1 MALSSASLISPLN
14 TTNHSPHKL
23 LHFHSS
29 SSHFLITP
37 LIHHTHNLA
46 TISQKWRTNVS
57 FFPAIFKKG
66 KDANTIKEE
75 LLDAIAPLDRGADA
89 TPEDQQRVD
98 QVALEIFVFCNISI
112 SCMHVLLLINF

>member
-1 MALSSASLISPLN
+1 MALSSTSLFSPLN
-14 TTNHSPHKL
+14 TTNHSHHKL
-23 LHFHSS
+23 LLHSPLSSYSYS

-37 LIHHTHNLA
+37 LIYHNHNLA

-75 LLDAIAPLDRGADA
+75 LLDAIASLDRGADA

-98 QVALEIFVFCNISI
+98 QVAFICLVFCNIS
-112 SCMHVLLLINF
+112 